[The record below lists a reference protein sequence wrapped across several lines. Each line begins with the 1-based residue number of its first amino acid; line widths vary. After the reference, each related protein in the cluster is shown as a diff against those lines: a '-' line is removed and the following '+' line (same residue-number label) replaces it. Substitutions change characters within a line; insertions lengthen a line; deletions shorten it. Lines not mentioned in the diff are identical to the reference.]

1 MRPLD
6 PRGTLRNSL
15 RARIHALKGFFQ
27 TLRNM
32 ATLYLIVSIVLG
44 GCLALFGAA
53 GWSSYKDKK
62 LPSTPDL
69 FRWFVAGALS
79 MGMAAYAWIFGAG
92 GDPSA
97 LLEKLGDSL
106 EVKGIAETLTSAVGT
121 TGEAVAESAKK
132 VAESAGDLT
141 VGMPTF

>member
-1 MRPLD
+1 M
-6 PRGTLRNSL
+6 
-15 RARIHALKGFFQ
+15 Q
-27 TLRNM
+27 TM
-32 ATLYLIVSIVLG
+32 YLIISIILG

-69 FRWFVAGALS
+69 FRWFVAGSLGSGLATYGW
-79 MGMAAYAWIFGAG
+79 MFGAG

-106 EVKGIAETLTSAVGT
+106 EVKEIAETLTSAVG
-121 TGEAVAESAKK
+121 GAAESAKK
-132 VAESAGDLT
+132 AAEGAAELT
-141 VGMPTF
+141 VGMPSF